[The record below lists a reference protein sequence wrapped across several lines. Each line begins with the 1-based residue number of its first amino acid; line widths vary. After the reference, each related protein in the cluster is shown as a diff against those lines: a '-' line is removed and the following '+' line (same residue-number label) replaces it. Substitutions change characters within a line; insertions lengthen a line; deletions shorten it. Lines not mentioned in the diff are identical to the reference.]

1 MRALT
6 ESGTASHAARTDGDH
21 VRPTIHG
28 LLFDKDG
35 TLVDYAA
42 SWAPINRQAA
52 LIAAEGDMVL
62 ADRLLIVAGGDPTT
76 NLAAADSVLAA
87 GTAAEIAAAFATG
100 GSRLDAGRLTRDLDA
115 LFQSAATSVV
125 PVTDVAALFRR
136 LKARGLRL
144 GIASSDSELAVRA
157 TAAHFGILDLL
168 DYVAGYDSGFGVKP
182 QPGMVQGFCRTTG
195 LAAAAIAVIGDNS
208 HDMAMGRAAGAG
220 LTIGVLT
227 GTGSAASLAPLC
239 DICLSGIADLEAA
252 LFACAEEGRDGE
264 PGA

>member
-6 ESGTASHAARTDGDH
+6 ESGAATHRAPVAIDPA
-21 VRPTIHG
+21 RQAIRG

-42 SWAPINRQAA
+42 SWAPINRRAA
-52 LIAAEGDMVL
+52 LLAAEGDMAL
-62 ADRLLIVAGGDPTT
+62 ADCLLSMAGGDPAT
-76 NLAAADSVLAA
+76 NLVAADSVLAA
-87 GTAAEIAAAFATG
+87 GTAAEIAAVFAAG
-100 GSRLDAGRLTRDLDA
+100 GSRLGAARLTRDLDA
-115 LFQSAATSVV
+115 LFQSAATSMV
-125 PVTDVAALFRR
+125 PVTDVAALFGR

-157 TAAHFGILDLL
+157 TAAHFGIIDLL

-182 QPGMVQGFCRTTG
+182 EPGMVEGFCRATG
-195 LAAAAIAVIGDNS
+195 LAAGAVAMIGDNS

-239 DICLSGIADLEAA
+239 DLCLAGIADLEQA
-252 LFACAEEGRDGE
+252 LFGSAV
-264 PGA
+264 